1 MDGDWSSN
9 SRSRSIRFLH
19 GDSRPGNLGGF
30 CVCRITLIRGF
41 AGIGLLKI
49 KLLHDPTI

>member
-1 MDGDWSSN
+1 M
-9 SRSRSIRFLH
+9 
-19 GDSRPGNLGGF
+19 P
-30 CVCRITLIRGF
+30 ITLIRGF